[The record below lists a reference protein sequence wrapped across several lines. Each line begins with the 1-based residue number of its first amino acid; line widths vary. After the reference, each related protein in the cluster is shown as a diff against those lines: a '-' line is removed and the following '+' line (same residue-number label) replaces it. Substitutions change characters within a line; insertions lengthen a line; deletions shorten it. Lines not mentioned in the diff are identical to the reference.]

1 MHIGSGTWLQRVAA
15 VPPQGEAA
23 TRQPPEEF
31 AVHVSK
37 HADEYIEVSSPS
49 RQGLVHCVRAQAS
62 VLCRLVQTGSRSLT
76 LDHVALVLPSCI
88 ALIFLISCL
97 PVTAEAVNLGNPDPI
112 AAQNSGLLSE
122 QQLPESEQAPLSS
135 ALRLPTSP
143 LPAVQAT
150 PAGIPAPPKRLQL
163 SGLVEAPPKADDIPE
178 FPSLD
183 DLEVEAR
190 LERLSKLPP
199 SRGLDIVR
207 TGLTQKGRRYR
218 WGGTAPASGFD
229 CSGFTQWTFQQHGI
243 SLPRTA
249 QEQYHTGVSVSRQE
263 LRAGDLVFYKI
274 NRRGRWHVGI
284 YMEDG
289 TFVHSPRRGRNI
301 SEANMS
307 DSYWAKRYKG
317 ARRYVR

>member
-1 MHIGSGTWLQRVAA
+1 MPSPAA
-15 VPPQGEAA
+15 PTAPPPRLALALLAGLLFLLSLSACVPA
-23 TRQPPEEF
+23 TIT
-31 AVHVSK
+31 S
-37 HADEYIEVSSPS
+37 
-49 RQGLVHCVRAQAS
+49 LRA
-62 VLCRLVQTGSRSLT
+62 
-76 LDHVALVLPSCI
+76 P
-88 ALIFLISCL
+88 
-97 PVTAEAVNLGNPDPI
+97 VNLSEPDPI
-112 AAQNSGLLSE
+112 LAQNSGLLAE
-122 QQLPESEQAPLSS
+122 QHLPESEQAPV
-135 ALRLPTSP
+135 AAAP
-143 LPAVQAT
+143 LPAPGALT
-150 PAGIPAPPKRLQL
+150 GRAAPLRLKAL
-163 SGLVEAPPKADDIPE
+163 AEVPPKATDIPE

-199 SRGLDIVR
+199 SLGLDVVR

-218 WGGTAPASGFD
+218 WGGAIPSTGFD
-229 CSGFTQWTFQQHGI
+229 CSGFTQWSFQQHDI

-249 QEQYHTGVSVSRQE
+249 REQFGVGERIQRHE

-289 TFVHSPRRGRNI
+289 VFVHSPRRGRSI

-307 DSYWAKRYKG
+307 DSYWAKRYMG

>member
-1 MHIGSGTWLQRVAA
+1 M
-15 VPPQGEAA
+15 
-23 TRQPPEEF
+23 
-31 AVHVSK
+31 SK
-37 HADEYIEVSSPS
+37 HADEYTAASSLSSPGRVPCAHS
-49 RQGLVHCVRAQAS
+49 PVRAFIPLRRAAA
-62 VLCRLVQTGSRSLT
+62 RLLKPDTVILALPSFL
-76 LDHVALVLPSCI
+76 ALV
-88 ALIFLISCL
+88 IFLSCL
-97 PVTAEAVNLGNPDPI
+97 PVPAEAVRLDNPDPI
-112 AAQNSGLLSE
+112 AAQNSGLLTE
-122 QQLPESEQAPLSS
+122 QQLPESEQTPLSS
-135 ALRLPTSP
+135 ALRLPASP

-150 PAGIPAPPKRLQL
+150 PAGMPAPPKRLQL

-190 LERLSKLPP
+190 LERLAKLPP
-199 SRGLDIVR
+199 SLGLDIVR

-218 WGGTAPASGFD
+218 WGGTAPSSGFD

-249 QEQYHTGVSVSRQE
+249 QEQYHAGFSIPRQE

-301 SEANMS
+301 SEANMN

-317 ARRYVR
+317 ARRYAR